1 MSNFSDLYDK
11 YLKLEQNDSL
21 LLSQIVHYYLAYLD
35 YLDKVKERNQ
45 EPEFINWEKYVDNM
59 LIQNGYIKKEG
70 R

>member
-21 LLSQIVHYYLAYLD
+21 LLSHIVHYYLAYLD